1 MFDDSYPPSPLQQN
15 ALNPLMRSH
24 PSSHFLSSRVDIE
37 SVTVSSPLQ
46 RPVGHGA
53 MSASMEQLV
62 APRSPLSSHFLS
74 SRVDIESVTVSLPLR
89 RPVGHGAMSAS
100 MEQLVAPQVQTAD
113 FLSNVV
119 TNFAL
124 TALDNIQVV
133 PKGRSSRMKLKGK
146 PCSEIVA
153 VADDVT
159 NCQAECGPSPSPP
172 GPEIITVDDAPDCQA
187 ECGPSP
193 PPPCP
198 EIITVDDA
206 PDCQAE
212 CGPSPPPP
220 CPEIIAAMD
229 TNDDQDTGEPSNSSS
244 QKGPHTSEQLW
255 LLAF

>member
-24 PSSHFLSSRVDIE
+24 P
-37 SVTVSSPLQ
+37 
-46 RPVGHGA
+46 
-53 MSASMEQLV
+53 
-62 APRSPLSSHFLS
+62 SSHFLS

-198 EIITVDDA
+198 EII
-206 PDCQAE
+206 
-212 CGPSPPPP
+212 
-220 CPEIIAAMD
+220 AAMD

>member
-159 NCQAECGPSPSPP
+159 NCQAECGPSPPPP
-172 GPEIITVDDAPDCQA
+172 GPEIITVADDVPDCQA
-187 ECGPSP
+187 ECGPS
-193 PPPCP
+193 
-198 EIITVDDA
+198 
-206 PDCQAE
+206 
-212 CGPSPPPP
+212 SPPP

-229 TNDDQDTGEPSNSSS
+229 TNDDQDKGEPSNSSS